1 MLSNNG
7 TAWLLEQQD
16 YDVDEVVMPLQPP
29 LDYTAPEL
37 TRKVA
42 GGPRTTTDIFSLA
55 LLAYHLLSRKPL
67 LQCNNNLQT
76 VRFFSYLRT
85 VVDIVWRAQ
94 PVAKST
100 DTLMP
105 LFCVPF
111 CLLTRIEPL
120 FLVINLFFKS
130 CVLWVALHLFTYSSH
145 LYRPWHRWHSFPF
158 TSFVEPVFLKLTR
171 KKHICTC
178 SLHFTWDLENRL
190 VEHCGT
196 ISTDVG
202 NSVVI

>member
-55 LLAYHLLSRKPL
+55 LLAYHLLSHKPL

-76 VRFFSYLRT
+76 VRFFSYLKT

-120 FLVINLFFKS
+120 FLVINLFLKS
-130 CVLWVALHLFTYSSH
+130 CALWVALHLFTYSSH

-158 TSFVEPVFLKLTR
+158 TSFVEPVSWNSPERNIFV
-171 KKHICTC
+171 HVPCT
-178 SLHFTWDLENRL
+178 SLGTWRTGWLNI
-190 VEHCGT
+190 VAQ
-196 ISTDVG
+196 
-202 NSVVI
+202 SVQM